1 MHSVVQQQVPRGGP
15 SLLLLLLLLW
25 GLLAP
30 VARCSRLGAPL
41 TARSVISSAG
51 TACVFLRAAGLV

>member
-1 MHSVVQQQVPRGGP
+1 MRSVVQQQVPRGGP
-15 SLLLLLLLLW
+15 SLLLLLLLW
-25 GLLAP
+25 GPLAP

>member
-1 MHSVVQQQVPRGGP
+1 MRSVVQQQVPRGGP
-15 SLLLLLLLLW
+15 SLLLLLLW

>member
-15 SLLLLLLLLW
+15 SLLLLLLW

>member
-1 MHSVVQQQVPRGGP
+1 MRSVVQQQVPRGGP
-15 SLLLLLLLLW
+15 SLLLLLLLW

>member
-1 MHSVVQQQVPRGGP
+1 MRSVVQQQVPRGGP
-15 SLLLLLLLLW
+15 SLLLLLLW

-41 TARSVISSAG
+41 TARSVIASAG